1 MAAFKDYQEPTTSS
15 PPLEKVLAPTH
26 TGCACLLN
34 ALWGCQTHL
43 LSHLQA
49 APQKDVPV
57 APPPT
62 QPAPPTDEQSMPFPS
77 STRVFVSPYA
87 RSLLAEQGRSAAGIQ
102 GTGYSGAVTSRD
114 VIAAGGRATAAAP
127 SAATGSFTELPLTG
141 MRKVGEA
148 GLGGRGMGGSRGSG
162 GILTIIIIKLATT
175 DL

>member
-1 MAAFKDYQEPTTSS
+1 MS
-15 PPLEKVLAPTH
+15 
-26 TGCACLLN
+26 
-34 ALWGCQTHL
+34 QTHL

-141 MRKVGEA
+141 MRKVGGA
-148 GLGGRGMGGSRGSG
+148 GRGGEVV
-162 GILTIIIIKLATT
+162 AF
-175 DL
+175 